1 MALDLYFPC
10 GPRRGFEGRKT
21 ALSIWVWHVVVAQ
34 LINAKCMN
42 ASLSPIWRCLSL
54 HLLSSLGLSTL
65 SSTGLFFFFGCA
77 GSMLLYL
84 GFLCGDRGLLFVAVI
99 RLLKDGSSCC
109 RAWALGAQASVVAAH
124 RGSAALQHLPGP
136 GIEPKYP
143 ASPGKSQAQAFG
155 SSL

>member
-1 MALDLYFPC
+1 MYE
-10 GPRRGFEGRKT
+10 R
-21 ALSIWVWHVVVAQ
+21 LSVSHLEVF
-34 LINAKCMN
+34 KP
-42 ASLSPIWRCLSL
+42 SPP
-54 HLLSSLGLSTL
+54 LLSWAVNFIKHRP
-65 SSTGLFFFFGCA
+65 FFFFGCA

-155 SSL
+155 SSLRFQESGT